1 MMEWQTV
8 FLWQGLGMEKDIGLA
23 EQDALASASR
33 TRDPERTKQDI
44 LQVAAEEFAKYGLS
58 GARVD
63 AIAARTH
70 TTKRMI
76 YYYFESKE
84 GLYVAVLERAYSGIR
99 QIESSMKLD
108 QLDPET
114 ALRRLVEFN
123 FDYHEAHPEFVRLV
137 MIENIHNAEHV
148 IGSEILRRTNS
159 PAIEVL
165 NDILERGHKAGIFKR
180 QIEPR
185 ELHMLISA
193 LSFYRVSNRATFGT
207 LYSLDI
213 GSAQARER
221 QRRHSAD
228 SILLLMT
235 TPG

>member
-1 MMEWQTV
+1 MA
-8 FLWQGLGMEKDIGLA
+8 KDTSLA
-23 EQDALASASR
+23 EHDAPANNIR

-44 LQVAAEEFAKYGLS
+44 LRVAAEEFAKYGLS

-84 GLYVAVLERAYSGIR
+84 GLYVAVLERAYAGIR
-99 QIESSMKLD
+99 QIESGMKLD
-108 QLDPET
+108 ELDPET

-137 MIENIHNAEHV
+137 MIENIHNAEH
-148 IGSEILRRTNS
+148 INGSELLRRTNS
-159 PAIEVL
+159 PAIQVL
-165 NDILERGHKAGIFKR
+165 TDILERGDKAGVFKR
-180 QIEPR
+180 QIEAR

-207 LYSLDI
+207 LFSIDI
-213 GSAQARER
+213 GAPRTRER
-221 QRRHSAD
+221 QRRHIAD

>member
-1 MMEWQTV
+1 MEDVSQ
-8 FLWQGLGMEKDIGLA
+8 LA
-23 EQDALASASR
+23 ATTPPARA
-33 TRDPERTKQDI
+33 RDPERTKQDI
-44 LQVAAEEFAKYGLS
+44 LRVAAEEFAKFGLS

-76 YYYFESKE
+76 YYYFGSKE
-84 GLYVAVLERAYSGIR
+84 GLYVAVLERSYSGIR
-99 QIESSMKLD
+99 QIEAHMKLD
-108 QLDPET
+108 ELDPET
-114 ALRRLVEFN
+114 ALRRLIEFN

-148 IGSEILRRTNS
+148 RDSELLRRTNS

-165 NDILERGHKAGIFKR
+165 TDILERGYKTGVFKR

-185 ELHMLISA
+185 ELHMMISA
-193 LSFYRVSNRATFGT
+193 LSFYRVSNRATFST
-207 LYSLDI
+207 LYSIDI
-213 GSAQARER
+213 GAARARER
-221 QRRHSAD
+221 QRRYIAD

-235 TPG
+235 TPE

>member
-1 MMEWQTV
+1 MV
-8 FLWQGLGMEKDIGLA
+8 NDLDLAEKDA
-23 EQDALASASR
+23 PANTSR

-44 LQVAAEEFAKYGLS
+44 LQVAAEEFAKLGLS

-99 QIESSMKLD
+99 RIEASLKLD
-108 QLDPET
+108 ELDPET

-137 MIENIHNAEHV
+137 MIETIHNAAYVCGAE
-148 IGSEILRRTNS
+148 ELRHTNS
-159 PAIEVL
+159 PAIEGL
-165 NDILERGHKAGIFKR
+165 TDILERGYKAGVFKR
-180 QIEPR
+180 RIEAR
-185 ELHMLISA
+185 ELHMMISA
-193 LSFYRVSNRATFGT
+193 LSFFRVSSRATFST
-207 LYSLDI
+207 LFSIDI
-213 GSAQARER
+213 GAARER
-221 QRRHSAD
+221 QRRDIAD

>member
-1 MMEWQTV
+1 
-8 FLWQGLGMEKDIGLA
+8 MEKDIGLA
-23 EQDALASASR
+23 EKDAPASASR

-44 LQVAAEEFAKYGLS
+44 LRVAAEEFAKYGLS

-76 YYYFESKE
+76 YYYFDSKE
-84 GLYVAVLERAYSGIR
+84 GLYVAVLERAYGGIR

-148 IGSEILRRTNS
+148 SGSDVLRRTNS

-165 NDILERGHKAGIFKR
+165 SDILERGYKAGVFKR

>member
-1 MMEWQTV
+1 MT
-8 FLWQGLGMEKDIGLA
+8 KDNPAALA
-23 EQDALASASR
+23 ETPAPSTR
-33 TRDPERTKQDI
+33 TRDPERTRQDI
-44 LQVAAEEFAKYGLS
+44 LNAAADEFAKYGLS

-63 AIAARTH
+63 AIAARTS

-84 GLYVAVLERAYSGIR
+84 GLYTAVLERAYAGIR
-99 QIESSMKLD
+99 EIESGMKLD
-108 QLDPET
+108 KLDPET

-123 FDYHEAHPEFVRLV
+123 FDYHDAHPEFVRLV
-137 MIENIHNAEHV
+137 MIENIHNGAH
-148 IGSEILRRTNS
+148 IKDAPDLRRTNS

-165 NDILERGHKAGIFKR
+165 SDILQRGYKAGVFKR

-185 ELHMLISA
+185 ELHMMISA

-207 LYSLDI
+207 LFSIDF
-213 GSAQARER
+213 GAPQTRER
-221 QRRHSAD
+221 HRRHIAD

-235 TPG
+235 NPG

>member
-1 MMEWQTV
+1 ME
-8 FLWQGLGMEKDIGLA
+8 DNIGVA
-23 EQDALASASR
+23 EETAPPASTSR
-33 TRDPERTKQDI
+33 VRDPERTKQDI
-44 LQVAAEEFAKYGLS
+44 LRVAAEEFAKHGLS

-99 QIESSMKLD
+99 QIESNMNLGE
-108 QLDPET
+108 LDPET

-148 IGSEILRRTNS
+148 RGSEILRRTNS
-159 PAIEVL
+159 PAIEIL
-165 NDILERGHKAGIFKR
+165 SDILARGYKTGAFKR
-180 QIEPR
+180 QIEAK

-207 LYSLDI
+207 LFSLDI
-213 GSAQARER
+213 GSAPARER
-221 QRRHSAD
+221 QRRHIAD

-235 TPG
+235 TPV

>member
-1 MMEWQTV
+1 MA
-8 FLWQGLGMEKDIGLA
+8 KDTSLA
-23 EQDALASASR
+23 EHDAPANNIR

-44 LQVAAEEFAKYGLS
+44 LRVAAEEFAKYGLS

-84 GLYVAVLERAYSGIR
+84 GLYVAVLERAYAGIR
-99 QIESSMKLD
+99 QIESGMKLD
-108 QLDPET
+108 ELDPET

-137 MIENIHNAEHV
+137 MIENIHNAEH
-148 IGSEILRRTNS
+148 INGSELLRRTNS
-159 PAIEVL
+159 PAIQVL
-165 NDILERGHKAGIFKR
+165 TDILERGHKAGVFKR
-180 QIEPR
+180 QIEAR

-207 LYSLDI
+207 LFSIDI
-213 GSAQARER
+213 GAPRTRER
-221 QRRHSAD
+221 QRRHIAD